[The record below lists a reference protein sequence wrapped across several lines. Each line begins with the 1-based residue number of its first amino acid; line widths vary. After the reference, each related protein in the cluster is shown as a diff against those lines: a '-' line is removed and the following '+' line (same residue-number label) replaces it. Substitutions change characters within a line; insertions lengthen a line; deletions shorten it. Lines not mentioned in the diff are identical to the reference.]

1 MGSGGDA
8 READELCG
16 GDGSCG
22 DDESR
27 RSCGIFVCQL
37 CVQPGWFQLVQ
48 RCAAIVEHAGCV
60 YVDEYELVQ
69 RSGPD

>member
-1 MGSGGDA
+1 MGSRGDA

-16 GDGSCG
+16 
-22 DDESR
+22 DDECR
-27 RSCGIFVCQL
+27 GAGGILVCEL